1 MINKKFVSLFG
12 NHENEMTSIAEWI
25 IFDDIVTILSMIYES
40 FFVRRKVG
48 STTNLQAILQ
58 NIFLR

>member
-1 MINKKFVSLFG
+1 
-12 NHENEMTSIAEWI
+12 MTSIAEWI